1 MDDKYNLLFGLDSR
15 FLHLVKEC
23 VKSRPASSR
32 FAYADKSALVVYV
45 KNGLDAE
52 HTSHDSGSRIYTS
65 ASLEVNKIVN
75 CKPVTE
81 LELIILDIMMP
92 EIDGWE
98 VCRKIREKSD
108 MPVILVSARSQDFD
122 QIMGFESGADDY
134 VTKPFSLAVLSR
146 RIETLLKRGTSL
158 KRKDKNS
165 DDIVIENLTISPS
178 SHEVT
183 IDGEKIELTL
193 KEFKILTK
201 LCKTPG
207 RVYTRDALLDELWGM
222 DYTGDTRTVDSHVAR
237 LRTKLGEW
245 GLKYIITVYGTGYKI
260 NDNK

>member
-1 MDDKYNLLFGLDSR
+1 MAKILIADDEQLIRKLIGDCLK
-15 FLHLVKEC
+15 KEGHE
-23 VKSRPASSR
+23 VLEAE
-32 FAYADKSALVVYV
+32 
-45 KNGLDAE
+45 NGERA
-52 HTSHDSGSRIYTS
+52 
-65 ASLEVNKIVN
+65 
-75 CKPVTE
+75 
-81 LELIILDIMMP
+81 LELFEANKDLELALLDIMMP
-92 EIDGWE
+92 EVDGWE

-108 MPVILVSARSQDFD
+108 MPVMLVSARSQDFD

-134 VTKPFSLAVLSR
+134 VTKPFSLAILSKR
-146 RIETLLKRGTSL
+146 VDTLLKRGTNL

-165 DDIVIENLTISPS
+165 DDIVIENLTIKPS

-183 IDGEKIELTL
+183 IDGVKVELTL

-245 GLKYIITVYGTGYKI
+245 GLKYITTVYGTGYKI
-260 NDNK
+260 NYK

>member
-1 MDDKYNLLFGLDSR
+1 MEKI
-15 FLHLVKEC
+15 KI
-23 VKSRPASSR
+23 
-32 FAYADKSALVVYV
+32 LVV
-45 KNGLDAE
+45 DDE
-52 HTSHDSGSRIYTS
+52 SRIR
-65 ASLEVNKIVN
+65 KIINDFLTRENYNVVEAQDGEIALDIFFN
-75 CKPVTE
+75 SNYDNID
-81 LELIILDIMMP
+81 LIILDVMMP
-92 EIDGWE
+92 KVDGWE
-98 VCRKIREKSD
+98 VCRKMRETSGI
-108 MPVILVSARSQDFD
+108 PIVLVSARSQDFD

-134 VTKPFSLAVLSR
+134 VTKPFSLAILSKR
-146 RIETLLKRGTSL
+146 VDTLLKRGTNL

-165 DDIVIENLTISPS
+165 DYIVIENLTIKPS

-183 IDGEKIELTL
+183 IDGVKVELTL

-245 GLKYIITVYGTGYKI
+245 GLKYITTVYGTGYKI
-260 NDNK
+260 NDK

>member
-1 MDDKYNLLFGLDSR
+1 MAKILIADDEQLIRKLIGDCLKKEGHEVLEAENGEIALRLFETNKDLD
-15 FLHLVKEC
+15 L
-23 VKSRPASSR
+23 
-32 FAYADKSALVVYV
+32 AL
-45 KNGLDAE
+45 
-52 HTSHDSGSRIYTS
+52 
-65 ASLEVNKIVN
+65 
-75 CKPVTE
+75 
-81 LELIILDIMMP
+81 LDIMMP

-98 VCRKIREKSD
+98 VCRRIREKSD

-122 QIMGFESGADDY
+122 QIVGFEAGADDY

-146 RIETLLKRGTSL
+146 RVETLLKRGTNL

-165 DDIVIENLTISPS
+165 DDIVIENLTIKPA

-222 DYTGDTRTVDSHVAR
+222 DYMGDTRTVDSHVAR

-245 GLKYIITVYGTGYKI
+245 GLKNIITVYGTGYKI
-260 NDNK
+260 NDK

>member
-1 MDDKYNLLFGLDSR
+1 MAKILLADDEQLIRKLIGDCLKKEGHEILEAENGEIALKLF
-15 FLHLVKEC
+15 E
-23 VKSRPASSR
+23 A
-32 FAYADKSALVVYV
+32 
-45 KNGLDAE
+45 
-52 HTSHDSGSRIYTS
+52 
-65 ASLEVNKIVN
+65 NKD
-75 CKPVTE
+75 
-81 LELIILDIMMP
+81 LELALLDIMMP
-92 EIDGWE
+92 EVDGWE

-108 MPVILVSARSQDFD
+108 MPVMLVSARSQDFD

-134 VTKPFSLAVLSR
+134 VTKPFSLAILSKR
-146 RIETLLKRGTSL
+146 VDTLLKRGTNL

-165 DDIVIENLTISPS
+165 DDIVIENLTIKPS

-183 IDGEKIELTL
+183 IDGVKVELTL

-207 RVYTRDALLDELWGM
+207 RVYTRDTLLDELWGM

-245 GLKYIITVYGTGYKI
+245 GLKYITTVYGTGYKI
-260 NDNK
+260 NYK

>member
-1 MDDKYNLLFGLDSR
+1 MAKILIADDEQLIRKLIGDFLKKEGHEILEAENGEIALRLFDS
-15 FLHLVKEC
+15 
-23 VKSRPASSR
+23 
-32 FAYADKSALVVYV
+32 
-45 KNGLDAE
+45 
-52 HTSHDSGSRIYTS
+52 
-65 ASLEVNKIVN
+65 NKD
-75 CKPVTE
+75 
-81 LELIILDIMMP
+81 LELALLDIMMP

-98 VCRKIREKSD
+98 VCRRIREKSD

-134 VTKPFSLAVLSR
+134 VTKPFSLAILSKR
-146 RIETLLKRGTSL
+146 VDTLLKRGTNL
-158 KRKDKNS
+158 KRKGNNV
-165 DDIVIENLTISPS
+165 DDIVIGNLTIKPD

-183 IDGEKIELTL
+183 IGGEVVELTL
-193 KEFKILTK
+193 KEFKILSK

-245 GLKYIITVYGTGYKI
+245 GLKYITTVYGTGYKI
-260 NDNK
+260 NYK

>member
-1 MDDKYNLLFGLDSR
+1 MAKILIADDEQLIRKLIGDCLK
-15 FLHLVKEC
+15 KEGHE
-23 VKSRPASSR
+23 VLEAE
-32 FAYADKSALVVYV
+32 
-45 KNGLDAE
+45 NGGIA
-52 HTSHDSGSRIYTS
+52 
-65 ASLEVNKIVN
+65 
-75 CKPVTE
+75 
-81 LELIILDIMMP
+81 LELFEANKDLELALLDIMMP
-92 EIDGWE
+92 EVDGWE

-108 MPVILVSARSQDFD
+108 MPVMLVSARSQDFD

-134 VTKPFSLAVLSR
+134 VTKPFSLAILSKR
-146 RIETLLKRGTSL
+146 VDTLLKRGTNL

-165 DDIVIENLTISPS
+165 DYIVIENLTIKPS

-183 IDGEKIELTL
+183 IDGVKVELTL

-245 GLKYIITVYGTGYKI
+245 GLKYITTVYGTGYKI
-260 NDNK
+260 NDK